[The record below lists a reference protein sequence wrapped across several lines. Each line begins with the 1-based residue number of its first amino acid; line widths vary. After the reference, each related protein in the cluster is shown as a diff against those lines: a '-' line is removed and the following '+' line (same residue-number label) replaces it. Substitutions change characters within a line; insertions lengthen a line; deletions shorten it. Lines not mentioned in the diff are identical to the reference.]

1 MAKAAKQ
8 LAVVEGE
15 APAPPKGPSMI
26 MQIVALLLMTVAALG
41 IGWVTGGMLKGEGA
55 PATEAATPAA
65 GGGHGAAPAGGGHGE
80 AAAEGEHGDAPANPL
95 LVQLAPITT
104 NLAAPN
110 ETWIRL
116 EASLVLD
123 QPAEPPLIEAVHQD
137 LLAFVRTLKMH
148 QIEGASGF
156 QHLKADLEERA
167 AIRSDGHVKNVLI
180 RTLLFE

>member
-8 LAVVEGE
+8 LAVVDGE
-15 APAPPKGPSMI
+15 APPKGPPLI

-55 PATEAATPAA
+55 PATEAAAPAA
-65 GGGHGAAPAGGGHGE
+65 GGGHGAAPAGGHGE
-80 AAAEGEHGDAPANPL
+80 AAAEGEHGEAPANPL